1 MVEEVKKRNGEI
13 VEFNQE
19 KITSAIH
26 NALRETGEGSEK
38 DAKRLSDI
46 VVEKL
51 DKDFKTMIPG
61 IEKIQDI
68 AIDTLMEEDFKE
80 TAKAYI
86 LYRDQRRVLRETKS
100 KEIEAHI
107 KLKNLSLNAVK
118 VLARRYLQRDDE
130 DRITET
136 PDQLFRR
143 VAKAVAEVDLQH
155 GKTKKEVRELEEI
168 FYNLMTDQIFMP
180 NSPTLFNAGTGNNLT
195 LSACFVLPVKDD
207 LGEIFETLKHM
218 AIVQKAGGG
227 TGFAFSHLRPKGD
240 IVHSTGGR
248 ASGPVS
254 FMKVYNAATEAIKQG
269 GKRRG
274 ANMGVLRVDHPD
286 ILDFINTKEDENA
299 LTNFNISVAAT
310 DSFMEALEKNEKIP
324 LINPRNDEKVDEIDA
339 RTIFDH
345 ITSMAWKN
353 GDPGM
358 IWLDTIN
365 TDNPVSHLGEIEGT
379 NPCGELPLLSYESC
393 NLGHINL
400 EKVADDDEVI
410 WDKLETTVKHGVH
423 FLDNVI
429 TLNPYPIPEIEE
441 VTKRTRKIGLGVMG
455 FANLLFQQRIPY
467 DSEQALNLADKIMGF
482 ISEKA
487 REKSME
493 LAEERGAFPAW
504 EGSIYEEE
512 GNRIRNATRTVVA
525 PTGTTSMIADTTP
538 SIEPVFA
545 LVYRKTEIMGGESL
559 VRANPYLEEALKKE
573 GLYSDRILERIK
585 EKGSVQDVEKI
596 SESLKKVFKTATEIE
611 LEWHIKMQATFQ
623 KHIHNSVSKTINLP
637 GNASTADVAEAYKL
651 AYDLGC
657 KGITIYRLG
666 SRKKQVIEIGED
678 IECKVC

>member
-1 MVEEVKKRNGEI
+1 
-13 VEFNQE
+13 
-19 KITSAIH
+19 
-26 NALRETGEGSEK
+26 
-38 DAKRLSDI
+38 
-46 VVEKL
+46 
-51 DKDFKTMIPG
+51 
-61 IEKIQDI
+61 
-68 AIDTLMEEDFKE
+68 MEEDFKE

-299 LTNFNISVAAT
+299 LTNFNISVAAN

-365 TDNPVSHLGEIEGT
+365 VDNPVSHLGEIEGT
-379 NPCGELPLLSYESC
+379 NPCGELPLLSNESC

-400 EKVADDDEVI
+400 EKFAEDDEVI

-441 VTKRTRKIGLGVMG
+441 ATKRTRKIGPGVM
-455 FANLLFQQRIPY
+455 
-467 DSEQALNLADKIMGF
+467 
-482 ISEKA
+482 
-487 REKSME
+487 
-493 LAEERGAFPAW
+493 
-504 EGSIYEEE
+504 
-512 GNRIRNATRTVVA
+512 
-525 PTGTTSMIADTTP
+525 
-538 SIEPVFA
+538 
-545 LVYRKTEIMGGESL
+545 
-559 VRANPYLEEALKKE
+559 
-573 GLYSDRILERIK
+573 
-585 EKGSVQDVEKI
+585 
-596 SESLKKVFKTATEIE
+596 
-611 LEWHIKMQATFQ
+611 
-623 KHIHNSVSKTINLP
+623 
-637 GNASTADVAEAYKL
+637 
-651 AYDLGC
+651 
-657 KGITIYRLG
+657 
-666 SRKKQVIEIGED
+666 
-678 IECKVC
+678 